1 MLCTLA
7 MVGSAGC
14 SSTKNGPGDPP
25 VDASATLD
33 AAASLDAAAL
43 DASPSDSAIAPAFD
57 WGVSDAGMRT
67 DCIGDLSTVGL
78 GDFTLAFKITT
89 SATVLSQVIA
99 QREACTYGRFWS
111 IRMQHTGG
119 VTFEIGDG
127 EGPYVVAETTLAV
140 NDGAEHLVKI
150 YRADNL
156 IRIDIDGERSP
167 LLYYRTDDYMRNEAL
182 IPSEAPHEVDGEI
195 RLGPDLPTL
204 DWMNSLVC
212 TADGTQPLVGTVVPY
227 CITPGEVLL

>member
-1 MLCTLA
+1 MLCIA
-7 MVGSAGC
+7 SMVGSAGC

-25 VDASATLD
+25 VDASATFD
-33 AAASLDAAAL
+33 AAASDAALA

-57 WGVSDAGMRT
+57 WGVTDAGMRT

-99 QREACTYGRFWS
+99 QRNACTYGRFWS
-111 IRMQHTGG
+111 IRMQATGG
-119 VTFEIGDG
+119 ITFEIGDG
-127 EGPYVVAETTLAV
+127 EGPYVVAETTLGV

-150 YRADNL
+150 YRADGL

-167 LLYYRTDDYMRNEAL
+167 LLYYRTDDYRSDQPFT
-182 IPSEAPHEVDGEI
+182 PSEAPHEVDGEI
-195 RLGPDLPTL
+195 RLGPSLPTL
-204 DWMNSLVC
+204 D
-212 TADGTQPLVGTVVPY
+212 
-227 CITPGEVLL
+227 